1 MNKEEINTRALAALT
16 AVLERHREIT
26 KSALAQ
32 RIGVRPST
40 ITEILKG
47 RMNAG
52 TDLMAFLSSNYGIS
66 PSWLLTGEGPML
78 VEESNAK
85 LVGHL
90 PDRSEFL
97 PVNYVPAS
105 AHASFIENIDNSGP
119 LDTIN
124 ILPAPHERE
133 DASNLYV
140 FDVAGDSMSPTI
152 QDGAQILTRRIPR
165 KHWHY
170 AEGVVVAVYGEFV
183 VVKRILKNALAS
195 DNRLL
200 LGSDNPRYSS
210 MEIQEADLRGL
221 FKAMRIINSKIY

>member
-1 MNKEEINTRALAALT
+1 MEDIQKRLKLYLEAKRLTFKDFEKICGLSNGTAARLRETTR
-16 AVLERHREIT
+16 
-26 KSALAQ
+26 KSTFD
-32 RIGVRPST
+32 RIA
-40 ITEILKG
+40 
-47 RMNAG
+47 NAC
-52 TDLMAFLSSNYGIS
+52 DLNA
-66 PSWLLTGEGPML
+66 SWLLTGEGPML

-119 LDTIN
+119 IDSIN

-133 DASNLYV
+133 DADNLYV

>member
-1 MNKEEINTRALAALT
+1 MDKR
-16 AVLERHREIT
+16 
-26 KSALAQ
+26 
-32 RIGVRPST
+32 
-40 ITEILKG
+40 EILKSLIAHYAG
-47 RMNAG
+47 GNKSRFASMLGITPQAVSTWEKRETFDVELIFAKCEDLNA
-52 TDLMAFLSSNYGIS
+52 N
-66 PSWLLTGEGPML
+66 WLLTGEGPML

-119 LDTIN
+119 LDSIN

-133 DASNLYV
+133 DADNLYV

>member
-1 MNKEEINTRALAALT
+1 M
-16 AVLERHREIT
+16 T
-26 KSALAQ
+26 K
-32 RIGVRPST
+32 R
-40 ITEILKG
+40 EILKSLIMYYAG
-47 RMNAG
+47 GNKSRFANMLGITPQAVSTWEKRETFDIELIFAKCENINA
-52 TDLMAFLSSNYGIS
+52 
-66 PSWLLTGEGPML
+66 SWLLTGEGPML
-78 VEESNAK
+78 AEESNAR
-85 LVGHL
+85 LAGHF
-90 PDRSEFL
+90 PDRSESM
-97 PVNYVPAS
+97 PVKYVPVS
-105 AHASFIENIDNSGP
+105 AHASFIENIDSSGSF
-119 LDTIN
+119 DFIN
-124 ILPAPHERE
+124 VFPAPHERE
-133 DASNLYV
+133 DADNLYV
-140 FDVAGDSMSPTI
+140 FDVSGDSMSPTI

>member
-1 MNKEEINTRALAALT
+1 MI
-16 AVLERHREIT
+16 LERL
-26 KSALAQ
+26 KQYLD
-32 RIGVRPST
+32 
-40 ITEILKG
+40 LKG
-47 RMNAG
+47 ITIAAFERSVGMSNASFGKSLKKGGAIG
-52 TDLMAFLSSNYGIS
+52 TDKLENILTTYPDIS
-66 PSWLLTGEGPML
+66 ISWLLTGEGPML

-85 LVGHL
+85 IVGHL

-119 LDTIN
+119 LDSIN

>member
-1 MNKEEINTRALAALT
+1 MEDIQQRLKSYLETKRLTFKDFEKVCGLSNGTAARLRATTR
-16 AVLERHREIT
+16 
-26 KSALAQ
+26 KSTFD
-32 RIGVRPST
+32 RIA
-40 ITEILKG
+40 
-47 RMNAG
+47 NAC
-52 TDLMAFLSSNYGIS
+52 DLNA
-66 PSWLLTGEGPML
+66 SWLLTGEGPML
-78 VEESNAK
+78 AEESNAR
-85 LVGHL
+85 LAGHF
-90 PDRSEFL
+90 PDRSESM
-97 PVNYVPAS
+97 PVKYVPVS
-105 AHASFIENIDNSGP
+105 AHASFIENIDSSGP
-119 LDTIN
+119 FDFIN
-124 ILPAPHERE
+124 VFPAPHERE
-133 DASNLYV
+133 DADNLYV
-140 FDVAGDSMSPTI
+140 FDVSGDSMSPTI